1 MKKLNSHLF
10 ALAGVAL
17 VAFAGVESPHYGTAT
32 FLVVLIGGGLVGAVA
47 LKIRSR
53 NAKVAAILGTTPAEQ
68 RGSFVTTKRILV
80 AFMALGIAAYI
91 GGSGTFATFSAETAN
106 PQSSVS
112 SGTLTLTDQ
121 VNTGTVCAS
130 INAATQDNTNQGY
143 GANGCQAALNVTNL
157 APGAYDTTSAS
168 TGASLLT
175 LTNSGSLDASK
186 FFLYGSYVN
195 GSLTGGPLTSG
206 GTPSTITVSSLEG
219 PVTSGDT
226 IKLSFGTNSETCIAG
241 ASTPASLTTA
251 TITLSS
257 CDAGAPGH
265 LNQYNYAYPNGTRV
279 LDTSSNTSPSTTDCW
294 DSQTTAAKD
303 GAGNTIAGASY
314 GTQLNFNPVTGN
326 PLCTAALFWVQEVT
340 FSSGVINPGVRN
352 YCWSGKGSSPEDS
365 NGMCVAPI
373 NAQLT
378 GTTPSGGPPYT
389 INASTTALAVS
400 AGLRGNVKAG
410 DALLITDKT
419 TSASATCKALSNAW
433 IGATSIT
440 LDQSN
445 NPCTSLVNNTNFT
458 TGNTYIVD
466 TTSLNSLN
474 SDTTDTIS
482 NFDTVHNQ
490 GNEIQLYPI
499 SANGTPN
506 TNALVELNRA
516 GTANTATQP
525 GATRY
530 FYVGVYLPAPTG
542 TNQNQLQGLMSTFG
556 FNWHIDQ

>member
-1 MKKLNSHLF
+1 MNKLHSHLF

-53 NAKVAAILGTTPAEQ
+53 NAKVAAVLGATPAQ
-68 RGSFVTTKRILV
+68 QSGSFVTTKRILV

-106 PQSSVS
+106 PNSSVS

-130 INAATQDNTNQGY
+130 INAATQDNANEGY
-143 GANGCQAALNVTNL
+143 GANGCQAALNITNL

-175 LTNSGSLDASK
+175 LTNTGSLDASK
-186 FFLYGSYVN
+186 FFVYGSYVN
-195 GSLTGGPLTSG
+195 GSLSGGPLTNG

-241 ASTPASLTTA
+241 ASTAASLSTA

-265 LNQYNYAYPNGTRV
+265 LNQYNYAYPTGTRV
-279 LDTSSNTSPSTTDCW
+279 LDTTSNASPSTTDCW

-303 GAGNTIAGASY
+303 GAGNAIAGASY

-326 PLCTAALFWVQEVT
+326 PMCTATLFWVQEVT
-340 FSSGVINPGVRN
+340 FSGGVINPGVRN
-352 YCWSGKGSSPEDS
+352 YCWSGKGSAPEDS
-365 NGMCVAPI
+365 LGMCLAPI
-373 NAQLT
+373 SAQLT

-389 INASTTALAVS
+389 IDGSTTALAVS
-400 AGLRGNVKAG
+400 AGLRGNVKNG
-410 DALLITDKT
+410 DTLLITDKT
-419 TSASATCKALSNAW
+419 VSASATCTAGADTY

-440 LDQSN
+440 LTGA
-445 NPCTSLVNNTNFT
+445 CTSLVNNTAFT
-458 TGNTYIVD
+458 SGNTFISD
-466 TTSLNSLN
+466 TTTLNSLN

-482 NFDTVHNQ
+482 NFDTVHKQ
-490 GNEIQLYPI
+490 TGEIQLYPI
-499 SANGTPN
+499 SANGTAN
-506 TNALVELNRA
+506 TNALVELNRS
-516 GTANTATQP
+516 GTANSATQP

-530 FYVGVYLPAPTG
+530 FYVGVYLPSPTSI
-542 TNQNQLQGLMSTFG
+542 NQNQLQGITSTFG
-556 FNWHIDQ
+556 FTWHIDQ

>member
-1 MKKLNSHLF
+1 MTKLHSHLL
-10 ALAGVAL
+10 ALAVVAL

-32 FLVVLIGGGLVGAVA
+32 FLVVLIGAVLVGAVA

-53 NAKVAAILGTTPAEQ
+53 NAKVAAVLGASTQSE
-68 RGSFVTTKRILV
+68 RGNFVTTKRILI

-91 GGSGTFATFSAETAN
+91 GGGGTFSTFNAETQN
-106 PQSSVS
+106 PGSSVS

-130 INAATQDNTNQGY
+130 INAATLDNANQGY
-143 GANGCQAALNVTNL
+143 ITNPCQAALNITNL

-175 LTNSGSLDASK
+175 LTNTGSLDASR
-186 FFLYGSYVN
+186 FTVYGSYVN
-195 GSLTGGPLTSG
+195 GALSTPLVSG
-206 GTPSTITVSSLEG
+206 AAVAGNTVVVSSLEG

-226 IKLSFGTNSETCIAG
+226 IILSYGTHTETCTAG
-241 ASTPASLTTA
+241 ASTAASNGSA
-251 TITLSS
+251 TINISG
-257 CDAGAPGH
+257 GANACGTGVTTW
-265 LNQYNYAYPNGTRV
+265 NFSYPAGTRV
-279 LDTSSNTSPSTTDCW
+279 RDTSSNASPTTTDCW

-303 GAGNTIAGASY
+303 GAGNAIAGASY

-326 PLCTAALFWVQEVT
+326 PMCTAALFWVQEVT
-340 FSSGVINPGVRN
+340 FSGGVINPGVRN

-365 NGMCVAPI
+365 LGMCAAPI
-373 NAQLT
+373 NAALT

-389 INASTTALAVS
+389 IDASTTALAIS
-400 AGLRGNVKAG
+400 TGLRGNIKSG
-410 DALLITDKT
+410 DTLTITDKT
-419 TSASATCKALSNAW
+419 VSASATCTAGANAY

-440 LDQSN
+440 LTGA
-445 NPCTSLVNNTNFT
+445 CTSLVNNTAFT
-458 TGNTYIVD
+458 SGNTYIVD
-466 TTSLNSLN
+466 TTTLNSLN

-482 NFDTVHNQ
+482 NFDTAHNQ
-490 GNEIQLYPI
+490 TGAIQLYPI
-499 SANGTPN
+499 SANGTAN

-516 GTANTATQP
+516 GTANSATQP

-530 FYVGVYLPAPTG
+530 FYVGVYLPAPPG
-542 TNQNQLQGLMSTFG
+542 TSQNQLQGLTSTFG